1 MSLDISLMVTKLIV
15 VYEVN
20 ITHNLGKMASEAG
33 VYEACWRPE
42 EIGAEKAKDIIPILE
57 KGIALMESDR
67 ERFESFAPEN
77 GWGTYGNLLQFLR
90 NHLAACK
97 ENPEAEIRVSR

>member
-1 MSLDISLMVTKLIV
+1 MALDISLMVTKPTE
-15 VYEVN
+15 VYEAN

-42 EIGAEKAKDIIPILE
+42 EIGAGKAKDIIPILE
-57 KGIALMESDR
+57 KGISLMESDR

-90 NHLAACK
+90 NYLAACK
-97 ENPEAEIRVSR
+97 ENPEAEISVSR